1 MVNLSDAATDFV
13 EALKINSISEEVRR
27 GRLVVVKRRNVYG
40 ERGAD
45 LINFYFR
52 LANISIRYVSD
63 VPEWRRREMNSF
75 LMLNGARFRAYSPD
89 KRTVCEDKLPGRSLW
104 DHMKART
111 LTRRMVEAAG
121 REYRRAHKFPSDRL
135 SKAWSHA
142 DASMPN
148 VIYDEQAKRAR
159 LIDFEITH
167 EKSLPPIA
175 RHADDLRVF
184 LFDMLENVTSRQ
196 WLFFAIPFLKAYG
209 DGAVIA
215 ELETQLVIPNGLA
228 LIWWNV
234 RTNFADT
241 TKVKRRLGQLRSAI
255 RKLELYR
262 LASRKRERQRR
273 RPSTICNVTSAGTP
287 TAKSRILVIKEM
299 AKALSPGMPRR
310 LPTRR

>member
-1 MVNLSDAATDFV
+1 MVNLSNTAARFV

-27 GRLVVVKRRNVYG
+27 GRPVVVKRRNVYG

-45 LINFYFR
+45 LINFYFS
-52 LANISIRYVSD
+52 LAKIPIRYVSD
-63 VPEWRRREMNSF
+63 TREWRRREINSF
-75 LMLNGARFRAYSPD
+75 LMFNGDRFRAYSPD
-89 KRTVCEDKLPGRSLW
+89 ERTVCEDKLPGRSFW

-121 REYRRAHKFPSDRL
+121 RAYRRAHQFPSDRH

-159 LIDFEITH
+159 LIDFEIAH
-167 EKSLPPIA
+167 EKSFPPVA

-184 LFDMLENVTSRQ
+184 LFDMLENVTSGQ
-196 WLFFAIPFLKAYG
+196 WLLFAIPFLKAYG

-215 ELETQLVIPNGLA
+215 ELETQLVIPSGLA

-234 RTNFADT
+234 RTNFSET
-241 TKVKRRLGQLRSAI
+241 TKVKRRLGQLQSAI
-255 RKLELYR
+255 KKLELYR
-262 LASRKRERQRR
+262 LASPKRERQKR
-273 RPSTICNVTSAGTP
+273 RPSTICQVTKAGTP
-287 TAKSRILVIKEM
+287 TARSRIRVIKEI
-299 AKALSPGMPRR
+299 AKAVSPGMPRR